1 VACDL
6 GKTHDYIVNSLQTK
20 ANVCLICIESI
31 KKTEP
36 VSIVYILQEVQNNN
50 SSSSSSDNN
59 YNHAHGFVLWA
70 IIIIIDRIV
79 KYFSWFCLSLS
90 LSILTVT
97 VSGGPELVTKM
108 SPFQILLELR
118 MMEMVVTSGAG
129 IRLQSS
135 T

>member
-1 VACDL
+1 M
-6 GKTHDYIVNSLQTK
+6 
-20 ANVCLICIESI
+20 
-31 KKTEP
+31 
-36 VSIVYILQEVQNNN
+36 
-50 SSSSSSDNN
+50 
-59 YNHAHGFVLWA
+59 LWA

-97 VSGGPELVTKM
+97 VSGGPELITKM

-118 MMEMVVTSGAG
+118 MMEMVVITGAG